1 MIMIRSQRLEFFFI
15 SKFRWLAQLVE
26 RFIYTEEVT
35 SSSLVSLMYYI
46 YFKFMFLSF
55 SSFDFYGSICL
66 CFIFLSLIGLLIN
79 RLNILISLICIEL
92 MFYGANISLIIFSS
106 ILDDQFGSVAT
117 LFIVTVAASES
128 AIALALLVRFFRGF
142 NDIFLEE
149 L

>member
-1 MIMIRSQRLEFFFI
+1 M
-15 SKFRWLAQLVE
+15 VE

>member
-1 MIMIRSQRLEFFFI
+1 
-15 SKFRWLAQLVE
+15 
-26 RFIYTEEVT
+26 
-35 SSSLVSLMYYI
+35 
-46 YFKFMFLSF
+46 MFLSF
-55 SSFDFYGSICL
+55 SSFDFYIAICL

-92 MFYGANISLIIFSS
+92 MFYGANISLILFSS
-106 ILDDQFGSVAT
+106 LLDDQFGSVAT

-142 NDIFLEE
+142 NDIFLED

>member
-1 MIMIRSQRLEFFFI
+1 
-15 SKFRWLAQLVE
+15 
-26 RFIYTEEVT
+26 
-35 SSSLVSLMYYI
+35 
-46 YFKFMFLSF
+46 MFLSF